1 MLNTGG
7 LDANN
12 FVPQEKK
19 PQEAELTPQ
28 EKEQQAIAKS
38 VAGIQYSSIY
48 PDLQQ
53 RYAEKEQDYIQFQ
66 IDAYK
71 RNRGR
76 EFFTGRPT
84 LNFQDAIESSKRQR
98 DLMES
103 VKWGTNIEK
112 RLEQVG
118 TQYLGM
124 VKETR
129 PNQLTTTA
137 EDYQDW
143 LKGYMGNIKKGG
155 DVEDP
160 VASFTNYV
168 SEKNRRVP
176 ESEKDKLSLD
186 RSKRQ
191 ERSGIQKTYLDKE
204 KDFLTGLNKEHYTKD
219 PASAIRERAN
229 EMFPNQQSKDDFV
242 SDAKDAGYLDKDV
255 STDEGLD
262 ILSKT
267 RLRAKETTKSV
278 PSGITFGTTQTP
290 TTFSTFEPDNAGGSS
305 VDLSGQHPEIKGN
318 FGGKDVDGVVDRV
331 GVDENG
337 NKYAEVKQDKMI
349 KGKGASRGKM
359 VSSGEKEIVRI
370 PYNQTIEKALKD
382 KKVNIAW
389 DKAQTGTA
397 KTKEVIPDVTYTSS
411 KKGGT
416 YNRKDIIKN
425 FVDAKGRIPTD
436 KEWNDIINQLG
447 LKPKK

>member
-160 VASFTNYV
+160 VASFTKYV

-176 ESEKDKLSLD
+176 ESEKDKLSLE
-186 RSKRQ
+186 RSERQ

-219 PASAIRERAN
+219 PDSAIRERAN

-267 RLRAKETTKSV
+267 RLRAKETTRAV
-278 PSGITFGTTQTP
+278 PTGIAAGTTPLPQTFKLA
-290 TTFSTFEPDNAGGSS
+290 TDESGRRA
-305 VDLSGQHPEIKGN
+305 VDLSTSNVPIKGN
-318 FGGKDVDGVVDRV
+318 YGGREVDGVIDAV
-331 GVDENG
+331 GV
-337 NKYAEVKQDKMI
+337 NKKGEKVAWVQQDKMV

-359 VSSGEKEIVRI
+359 VSSGEKETVEV
-370 PYNQTIEKALKD
+370 PYTPILAKELHDKHKINIDFRDAGKSEEQKSEAEK
-382 KKVNIAW
+382 
-389 DKAQTGTA
+389 
-397 KTKEVIPDVTYTSS
+397 
-411 KKGGT
+411 
-416 YNRKDIIKN
+416 R
-425 FVDAKGRIPTD
+425 
-436 KEWNDIINQLG
+436 G
-447 LKPKK
+447 L